1 MPYTR
6 VAVMDVIS
14 KNTSAEFIEV
24 DLHADEKKLVLEL
37 AGFLVVDEVTQADLK
52 NGRKKWVR
60 FKPYVVSQ
68 IIGEL
73 SYHCNRSKSAAKSE
87 LLDALSSQFENA
99 LLPFGR

>member
-1 MPYTR
+1 
-6 VAVMDVIS
+6 MDVIS